1 MKDIFIVLTGTNTIF
16 SRAIKIYTG
25 KAYSHSSI
33 SLDINLDSMFS
44 MSRKY
49 NRNPFI
55 GVFKKEEF
63 GQGVF
68 NKCPNCPMMVA
79 RLPVTDKQYDAISYE
94 LLKLY
99 TGNIDYNIM
108 GILFRLINREY
119 ENEGKF
125 FCSEMIAYLL
135 YKTDIYKFDKPLN
148 FVEPMD
154 LLNIPSLEIIFE
166 GMLCE
171 YSNYINPSQVI
182 DGRIYG

>member
-1 MKDIFIVLTGTNTIF
+1 MRDIYIILTGTNTIF

-25 KAYSHSSI
+25 KTYSHSSI

-44 MSRKY
+44 MTRKY
-49 NRNPFI
+49 TRNPFI
-55 GVFKKEEF
+55 GVFKKEEV
-63 GQGVF
+63 GKGVF
-68 NKCPNCPMMVA
+68 NRYPTCPMLVA
-79 RLPVTDKQYDAISYE
+79 RLPVTDKQYDEISYE
-94 LLKLY
+94 LLKFY

-108 GILFRLINREY
+108 GILFRLINVEY

-135 YKTDIYKFDKPLN
+135 YKTNIYKFDRPLN

-154 LLNIPSLEIIFE
+154 LLTIPSLEVIFE

-171 YSNYINPSQVI
+171 YRSYINSPQITSE
-182 DGRIYG
+182 RIYG

>member
-1 MKDIFIVLTGTNTIF
+1 MKDIYIILTGTNTIF

-25 KAYSHSSI
+25 KSYSHSSI

-49 NRNPFI
+49 ARNPFI
-55 GVFKKEEF
+55 GVFRKEEF
-63 GQGVF
+63 GKGIF
-68 NKCPNCPMMVA
+68 NRYPNCPMMVTK
-79 RLPVTDKQYDAISYE
+79 LSVTDNQYDAISYE

-108 GILFRLINREY
+108 GILFRLINMEY

-135 YKTDIYKFDKPLN
+135 YKTNIYKFNKPLN

-154 LLNIPSLEIIFE
+154 LLRIPSLEVIFE
-166 GMLCE
+166 GMLCD
-171 YSNYINPSQVI
+171 YRSYLGSPQVT
-182 DGRIYG
+182 DERIYG